1 MSSEPRPL
9 LVIYTH
15 PASAAEFSAISG
27 QFPELDVRIEES
39 PEEFDRLAEQA
50 DIICMARRYKRH
62 TVLAAKRLKWL
73 HVGGTGVDRLLPF
86 DDLDPA
92 LVITN
97 TPALNADMM
106 ADYVLC
112 TILML
117 TWDFPR
123 MLRNQASRT
132 WDRWM
137 AERAAGK
144 VVTIVGLGGIGLP
157 VLSRV
162 SALGM
167 RVIGV
172 RRSAEPVPGVER
184 VFGPEMLHEA
194 LAAGDYVVLA
204 VPLTEHTR
212 GLMGPRELAAMKRSA
227 FLINISRGK
236 VVQEA
241 ALVSALKRGQIAGA
255 ALDVFEEEPLP
266 PESELWDLENAIL
279 SPHVSS
285 WSTDYRPRAAA
296 ILTENVV
303 RYLAGQPLLHR
314 IDRTRGY

>member
-1 MSSEPRPL
+1 MNSEPRPL
-9 LVIYTH
+9 LAIYTH
-15 PASAAEFSAISG
+15 PASAAEFSSIAER
-27 QFPELDVRIEES
+27 FPTLDVRIEES
-39 PEEFDRLAEQA
+39 PEEFDRLAERA
-50 DIICMARRYKRH
+50 DVICIARRYERR

-73 HVGGTGVDRLLPF
+73 HVGGTGIDRLLPLEDF
-86 DDLDPA
+86 DPA
-92 LVITN
+92 LLITN

-132 WDRWM
+132 WERWM
-137 AERAAGK
+137 AERVAGK
-144 VVTIVGLGGIGLP
+144 TVTLVGLGGIGRP
-157 VLSRV
+157 ILSRV
-162 SALGM
+162 AALGM

-204 VPLTEHTR
+204 VPLTEDTR
-212 GLMGPRELAAMKRSA
+212 GLVGPRELEAMKASA
-227 FLINISRGK
+227 FLINVSRGK

-241 ALVSALKRGQIAGA
+241 ALVSALKGGQIAGA
-255 ALDVFEEEPLP
+255 ALDVFEQEPLP
-266 PESELWDLENAIL
+266 PESELWNLENAIL

-296 ILTENVV
+296 VFAENVE
-303 RYLAGQPLLHR
+303 RHLAGQPLLHR
-314 IDRTRGY
+314 IDRARGY